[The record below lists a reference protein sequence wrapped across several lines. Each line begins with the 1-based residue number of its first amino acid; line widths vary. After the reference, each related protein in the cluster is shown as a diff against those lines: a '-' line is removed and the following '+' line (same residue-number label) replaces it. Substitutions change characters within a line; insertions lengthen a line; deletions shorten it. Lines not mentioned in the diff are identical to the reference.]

1 MAGLPRHGFLILTEE
16 PRTPMLNFD
25 ELEKGFTEEE
35 ALAEARR
42 CLKCKNPLCVGGCPI
57 ENRIPEI
64 VAAIEAR
71 DYRSAIEI
79 INRNSNLAIICARV
93 CPHNEQCE
101 GACVLS
107 RKGLGIQISKL
118 ERFLAEKEMELALNR
133 LRDKVAVIGS
143 GPAGLSVAAILAKEN
158 YRVTIFEAHSKVG
171 GVLRYGIPEYRL
183 PNEVVDRQIEIVR
196 NLGVRVETG
205 VVIGEDLTLD
215 QLFAMG
221 YQAIFIGTGTGLSRK
236 LGVAGEELA
245 GAIQAI
251 YFLETVALIQDG
263 SLAGRPAPVL
273 PGDRVIV
280 VGAGNVAVDA
290 ARTALRLG
298 AASVSAVDIVPEK
311 ERRSSDKEYA
321 EALHEGVTFSFETS
335 VTNIHGEDR
344 VSAVTLQRFARQ
356 VAGRESVILPLPG
369 TEAVVPCD
377 KVIIAVGQKPF
388 ARIVSTTT
396 GIKTN
401 ERGYLI
407 TENEPYYG
415 MTTRA
420 GVFAA
425 GDVVHEP
432 KTVILAMREGRRVAE
447 AIDAFLQRPA
457 GSERAQN
464 KEGT

>member
-1 MAGLPRHGFLILTEE
+1 
-16 PRTPMLNFD
+16 MLNFD

-42 CLKCKNPLCVGGCPI
+42 CLKCKKPLCVGGCPI
-57 ENRIPEI
+57 DNRIPEI
-64 VAAIEAR
+64 IAAIEAQ
-71 DYRSAIEI
+71 DYQAAIDI
-79 INRNSNLAIICARV
+79 INENSNLAIICARV
-93 CPHNEQCE
+93 CPHNDQCE

-107 RKGLGIQISKL
+107 RKGEGIRISKL

-133 LRDKVAVIGS
+133 LRGKVAVIGS
-143 GPAGLSVAAILAKEN
+143 GPAGLSVAAILAKQS
-158 YRVTIFEAHSKVG
+158 YRVTIFEAQAKAG

-183 PNEVVDRQIEIVR
+183 PKQVVDKQIEIVR
-196 NLGVRVETG
+196 NLGVRMETG

-221 YQAIFIGTGTGLSRK
+221 YQAIFIGTGTGLAK
-236 LGVAGEELA
+236 QLGVPGESLA
-245 GAIQAI
+245 GSMQAI
-251 YFLETVALIQDG
+251 YFLETVSLIQDG
-263 SLAGRPAPVL
+263 SLAGRLYPVL
-273 PGDRVIV
+273 PGDRVVV

-298 AASVSAVDIVPEK
+298 AASVTAVDIVPEK
-311 ERRSSDKEYA
+311 ERRASDKEYA
-321 EALHEGVTFSFETS
+321 EALHEGVSFRFETS
-335 VTNIHGEDR
+335 VTKIHGEDT
-344 VSAVTLQRFARQ
+344 VTGVTLQQFARQ
-356 VAGRESVILPLPG
+356 VTGRESSIAPVPG
-369 TEAVVPCD
+369 TEETFPCD

-401 ERGYLI
+401 DRGYVI
-407 TENEPYYG
+407 TESEPFYG
-415 MTTRA
+415 MTTRD

-447 AIDAFLQRPA
+447 AIDAYLQR
-457 GSERAQN
+457 G
-464 KEGT
+464 

>member
-1 MAGLPRHGFLILTEE
+1 MT
-16 PRTPMLNFD
+16 LNFD

-64 VAAIEAR
+64 IAAIEQK
-71 DYRSAIEI
+71 DYRTAIDI
-79 INRNSNLAIICARV
+79 INANSNLAIICARV

-107 RKGLGIQISKL
+107 RKGEGIQISKL

-133 LRDKVAVIGS
+133 LRGKVAVIGS
-143 GPAGLSVAAILAKEN
+143 GPAGLSVAAILAKQN
-158 YRVTIFEAHSKVG
+158 YRVTIFEAHAKAG

-183 PNEVVDRQIEIVR
+183 PNEVVDKQIEIVR
-196 NLGVRVETG
+196 NLGVRMETG

-221 YQAIFIGTGTGLSRK
+221 YQAIFIGTGTGLAK
-236 LGVAGEELA
+236 ALDVAGENLA
-245 GAIQAI
+245 GAMQAI

-263 SLAGRPAPVL
+263 SLAHRPYPIQ
-273 PGDRVIV
+273 PGDRVVV

-290 ARTALRLG
+290 ARTALRLK
-298 AASVSAVDIVPEK
+298 AASVLAVDIVPEK
-311 ERRSSDKEYA
+311 ERRASDREYA
-321 EALHEGVTFSFETS
+321 EALHEGVVFRFETS
-335 VTNIHGEDR
+335 VTEIHGDR
-344 VSAVTLQRFARQ
+344 KVTGVTLQKFARQ
-356 VAGRESVILPLPG
+356 VAGRASAIVPVPG
-369 TEAVVPCD
+369 TEELVPCD
-377 KVIIAVGQKPF
+377 KVVIAVGQKPF

-401 ERGYLI
+401 AKGYVI

-415 MTTRA
+415 MTTRE

-447 AIDAFLQRPA
+447 AIDSYLQRDLATGQGLNPA
-457 GSERAQN
+457 P
-464 KEGT
+464 

>member
-1 MAGLPRHGFLILTEE
+1 
-16 PRTPMLNFD
+16 MLNFD

-35 ALAEARR
+35 AIAEARR

-64 VAAIEAR
+64 VTAIEAG
-71 DYRSAIEI
+71 DYRTAIDI
-79 INRNSNLAIICARV
+79 INENSNLAIICARV
-93 CPHNEQCE
+93 CPHNDQCE
-101 GACVLS
+101 GACILN
-107 RKGLGIQISKL
+107 RKGEGIRISKL

-133 LRDKVAVIGS
+133 LRGKVAVIGS
-143 GPAGLSVAAILAKEN
+143 GPAGLSVAAILAKQN
-158 YRVTIFEAHSKVG
+158 YRVTIFEAQPKAG

-183 PNEVVDRQIEIVR
+183 PKGVVDKQIEIVR
-196 NLGVRVETG
+196 NLGVRMETG

-221 YQAIFIGTGTGLSRK
+221 YQAVFIGTGTGLAK
-236 LGVAGEELA
+236 QLGVEGEDLA
-245 GAIQAI
+245 GVMQAI
-251 YFLETVALIQDG
+251 YFLETVSLIRDG
-263 SLAGRPAPVL
+263 SLANRPSPVL
-273 PGDRVIV
+273 PGERVLV

-298 AASVSAVDIVPEK
+298 ASSVTAVDIVPEK
-311 ERRSSDKEYA
+311 ECRASEKEYA
-321 EALHEGVTFSFETS
+321 EALHEGVRFLFQTS
-335 VTNIHGEDR
+335 VARIHGEAG
-344 VSAVTLQRFARQ
+344 VTGVTLQQFARQ
-356 VAGRESVILPLPG
+356 VSGRESRVVPVPG
-369 TEAVVPCD
+369 SEALYPCD

-401 ERGYLI
+401 DRGYVI
-407 TENEPYYG
+407 TESEPYYG
-415 MTTRA
+415 MTTRE

-447 AIDAFLQRPA
+447 AIDAFLQR
-457 GSERAQN
+457 G
-464 KEGT
+464 